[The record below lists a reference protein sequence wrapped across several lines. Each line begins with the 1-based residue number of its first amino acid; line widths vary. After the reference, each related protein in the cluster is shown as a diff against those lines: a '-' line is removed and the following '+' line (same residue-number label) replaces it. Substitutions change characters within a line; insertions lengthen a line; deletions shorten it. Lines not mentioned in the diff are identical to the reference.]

1 MPKVCS
7 ILKACLKSRKDY
19 KKRVKNDVTLCCK
32 GAHLTDTIFV
42 SAVLPLS
49 WEKKQIF
56 IPTPW
61 FVSVA
66 CIVSKYLLC
75 LQTHCT
81 LVSASF

>member
-1 MPKVCS
+1 MLLLFVV
-7 ILKACLKSRKDY
+7 REH
-19 KKRVKNDVTLCCK
+19 
-32 GAHLTDTIFV
+32 HLTYIIFV
-42 SAVLPLS
+42 FAVLPLS

-66 CIVSKYLLC
+66 CIVTKYLLC

-81 LVSASF
+81 LVSVSF

>member
-1 MPKVCS
+1 MFLLFVV
-7 ILKACLKSRKDY
+7 REH
-19 KKRVKNDVTLCCK
+19 N
-32 GAHLTDTIFV
+32 LTYIIFV
-42 SAVLPLS
+42 VAVLPLS

-66 CIVSKYLLC
+66 CIVTKYLLC

-81 LVSASF
+81 LVSVSF